1 MQIFFSGF
9 KKNKLVIFNMKSY
22 AFLIVGLLML
32 STFFA
37 EGQTKG
43 RYIPTKY
50 DNVKK
55 VVPQQVYGNPVAQRR
70 ADSIANAVKQAKD
83 LEQKRIE
90 DEAAEKRR
98 IEELQKNELKNKKKI
113 VEKQQ
118 QPTKKIKETTTK
130 TPKAPK
136 AKKEYTLPVI
146 ESPVDKNIESKKK
159 IVGAWQLQDCIE
171 YAQSHNL
178 KIKESEL
185 NERMAQLIL
194 EQNKASRLP
203 NLNGDVNLGQS
214 FGRGLDPTSNQF
226 VDNKFLFST
235 MGLSSQTLLFGWFQ
249 KQHEIEKNQFEIEAI
264 NNANNQLKDDIS
276 LNVATGYLK
285 VLMARE
291 QVKISEAQLEKD
303 YLQYLQANSTYR
315 NNKNADYNALQLSAQ
330 LSVDSTLVLSQ
341 KSDERIAMLQL
352 RALMNFN
359 FEENF
364 DIQSDTAN
372 MNQVTNI
379 NSLLTPDAMF
389 SFAREHQYQMKYYES
404 KLMSAKKT
412 LDVAKAKQYPQLSF
426 FSNLGTA
433 YSSNVKDV
441 TSQNYEG
448 QTSIG
453 NVDIAG
459 TSYPITASNYSYTT
473 RTRPIVNQYGNHIR
487 LNAGL
492 SLNVPIFNAYATKTS
507 IQKAQI
513 GLVSQQLLLDNESQQ
528 LKQNI
533 YTAYEQVKAASL
545 KYSASSRVIDA
556 SQKALDM
563 VTRKRENGE
572 VSMYEYIAALNT
584 LYQAN
589 TSALNAKYDL
599 LFKLKV
605 LDYYMGNP
613 LKL

>member
-1 MQIFFSGF
+1 MQILFSGF
-9 KKNKLVIFNMKSY
+9 KKNKSVIFNMKSY
-22 AFLIVGLLML
+22 AFTIVGFLLLM
-32 STFFA
+32 SFFA

-55 VVPQQVYGNPVAQRR
+55 VVPQQVYGNPIAQRR
-70 ADSIANAVKQAKD
+70 ADSIANAVKQAKE
-83 LEQKRIE
+83 LEQRRIE

-98 IEELQKNELKNKKKI
+98 IEELQRNELKNKKKL

-118 QPTKKIKETTTK
+118 QPINKIKEPSTKVQK
-130 TPKAPK
+130 TPKV
-136 AKKEYTLPVI
+136 KKEYTLPVV
-146 ESPVDKNIESKKK
+146 ESPVDKNIEAKKK
-159 IVGAWQLQDCIE
+159 INGPWQLQDCIE
-171 YAQSHNL
+171 YAHSHNL

-214 FGRGLDPTSNQF
+214 FGRGLDPTTNQF

-249 KQHEIEKNQFEIEAI
+249 KQHEIERNQFEIEAI
-264 NNANNQLKDDIS
+264 TSANNQLKDNIS
-276 LNVATGYLK
+276 LNVATGYLR

-291 QVKISEAQLEKD
+291 QVKISEEQLEKD
-303 YLQYLQANSTYR
+303 YQQFLQASNTFR
-315 NNKNADYNALQLSAQ
+315 NNKNADYNSVQLSAQ
-330 LSVDSTLVLSQ
+330 LSADSALVLSQ

-364 DIQSDTAN
+364 DIQSGSMN
-372 MNQVTNI
+372 MNQIANI

-389 SFAREHQYQMKYYES
+389 SYAREHQYQMKYHES

-412 LDVAKAKQYPQLSF
+412 LDIAKAKQYPQLTF
-426 FSNLGTA
+426 FSNLGTT
-433 YSSNVKDV
+433 YSSNVKDI

-459 TSYPITASNYSYTT
+459 TSYPITESSYSYTT
-473 RTRPIVNQYGNHIR
+473 RTRPFINQFGNHIR

-507 IQKAQI
+507 LQKAQI
-513 GLVSQQLLLDNESQQ
+513 GLVSQQLSLDNESQQ

-545 KYSASSRVIDA
+545 KYNASSRVINA
-556 SQKALDM
+556 SQKAMDM

-572 VSMYEYIAALNT
+572 ISTYEYIAALNA

-605 LDYYMGNP
+605 LDYYMGNS